1 MTTSASGWPKLSHQ
15 RCRRASLLLVLC
27 AGIFVAAARADAQ
40 TQSRDPYPASASD
53 NSRAAVRRPALP
65 EGQEAIATPVVATP
79 AAPNRTSHH
88 KTWKEVSRTHN
99 EEKSRDASSP
109 SFSPWT
115 AFGALAMVI
124 CLILILARIFRR
136 HAPLFSQALPAE
148 ALEVLG
154 RRFVDQRQSIVLLRI
169 GSRIL
174 VVGSSAAG
182 LQGIGELT
190 DPVEVDLIAGMCRGT
205 RTGYGIGSSF
215 LSLLRGQTDPQTN
228 PRARRESPR
237 RTESGHSGSRHAES
251 RDTEPHRTEPY
262 HTEPY
267 HTEPYHTELHRPEPR
282 TPEAS
287 IADER
292 PSARMADPQHE
303 LMRRLRTAS
312 SAGAP
317 RSGDAEVFGG

>member
-27 AGIFVAAARADAQ
+27 AGIVVAAARAEAP
-40 TQSRDPYPASASD
+40 TQSRDPYAASTSD
-53 NSRAAVRRPALP
+53 DSRGAVRRPALP
-65 EGQEAIATPVVATP
+65 ESEEAVATP
-79 AAPNRTSHH
+79 TTPTRAAHH
-88 KTWKEVSRTHN
+88 KTWREVSRTHN
-99 EEKSRDASSP
+99 EEKSRDTPSP
-109 SFSPWT
+109 SLSPWT
-115 AFGALAMVI
+115 AFGALAVVI

-205 RTGYGIGSSF
+205 RTGYGIRTSF
-215 LSLLRGQTDPQTN
+215 LSLLRGQTGPQTN

-237 RTESGHSGSRHAES
+237 RTESGHSHAES
-251 RDTEPHRTEPY
+251 RDTEPHRTEP
-262 HTEPY
+262 
-267 HTEPYHTELHRPEPR
+267 RI
-282 TPEAS
+282 PEAS

>member
-1 MTTSASGWPKLSHQ
+1 MTTSASGWPKLSRQ
-15 RCRRASLLLVLC
+15 RCRRAPRLLVLC
-27 AGIFVAAARADAQ
+27 AGIVVAAARVDAQ
-40 TQSRDPYPASASD
+40 TQSRDPYPASTSD
-53 NSRAAVRRPALP
+53 NSGAAVRRSALP
-65 EGQEAIATPVVATP
+65 ESQEAVATP
-79 AAPNRTSHH
+79 PTPTRAAHH

-99 EEKSRDASSP
+99 EEKSRDTPSP
-109 SFSPWT
+109 SLSPWT
-115 AFGALAMVI
+115 AFGALAVVI
-124 CLILILARIFRR
+124 CLILILARIFKR
-136 HAPLFSQALPAE
+136 HAPLFSQSLPAE

-154 RRFVDQRQSIVLLRI
+154 RRFLDQRQSIVLLRV

-205 RTGYGIGSSF
+205 RTGQGIGNSF
-215 LSLLRGQTDPQTN
+215 LSLLRGQTGPQTN

-237 RTESGHSGSRHAES
+237 RTESNHAES
-251 RDTEPHRTEPY
+251 RDTE
-262 HTEPY
+262 
-267 HTEPYHTELHRPEPR
+267 LHRDQRHRSDLR

-287 IADER
+287 NADER
-292 PSARMADPQHE
+292 PSARLADPQHE